1 MTEANTSNGMTRRN
15 LIKWGAAGGVVGLA
29 GYAGWRLMQPPS
41 ADQSIKIGIVSQLAG
56 PPFSGLTEDISNGL
70 NLALEQA
77 GNEVAGRKFKLIEA
91 DTQVKP
97 AEGLEATRKVIQKDN
112 VDFLM
117 GPISSAVAA
126 AMREEVVKSDVL
138 WLISNAGNVVLT
150 SDQCAPNIFRTS
162 FSSWQTAYP
171 FGSWAYENVSQ
182 DYFLA
187 YPNFAFGQQSGQF
200 FTESFTAAGGNIL
213 GEVTPPLGTSDFSS
227 FLIPI
232 QESDTPAVF
241 AFFSGSDA
249 IAFVKQFAEFGLKD
263 KIALTG
269 NGFMVEEDVLDAQ
282 GEAALGIRTLLFW
295 ALNMDTPN
303 NNAFRSAYEASFG
316 ERPSVFSVQ
325 GYDTGNVIVDVVK
338 RLDGNLNNLDEVIA
352 ATQATNLTNSPR
364 GPQLRFDPITHN
376 VILNAY
382 VREVQQ
388 VDGHYTNI
396 VIDDLG
402 EAIQP
407 PMGCDMAT

>member
-1 MTEANTSNGMTRRN
+1 MTESNANNGMTRRN
-15 LIKWGAAGGVVGLA
+15 LIKWGAAAGLA
-29 GYAGWRLMQPPS
+29 GVAGYTGWRLMQVPS
-41 ADQSIKIGIVSQLAG
+41 ADQPIKIGIVSQLAG
-56 PPFSGLTEDISNGL
+56 PPFSGLTADISNGL
-70 NLALEQA
+70 NLALQQA
-77 GNEVAGRKFKLIEA
+77 GNEVAGRKFELVEA

-97 AEGLEATRKVIQKDN
+97 AEGIDATRKVIQRDN

-126 AMREEVVKSDVL
+126 AMRSEVVNSDVL
-138 WLISNAGNVVLT
+138 WLISNAGNVILT

-171 FGSWAYENVSQ
+171 FGPWAYENVAQ

-187 YPNFAFGQQSGQF
+187 YSNFAFGQQSAQF

-227 FLIPI
+227 FITPI
-232 QESDTPAVF
+232 QEADTPAVF

-249 IAFVKQFAEFGLKD
+249 IAFVKQFAEFGLNAQ
-263 KIALTG
+263 IALTG

-282 GEAALGIRTLLFW
+282 GEAALGVRTLLFW
-295 ALNMDTPN
+295 ALNLDTPN
-303 NNAFRSAYEASFG
+303 NNSFRSAYEESFD

-338 RLDGNLNNLDEVIA
+338 RLDGKVNNLEEVIK
-352 ATQATNLTNSPR
+352 ATEATNLTNSPR
-364 GPQLRFDPITHN
+364 GPQLRFDPVTHN
-376 VILNAY
+376 VILNMY

-388 VDGHYTNI
+388 VDGRYTNI

-407 PMGCDMAT
+407 PMGCDMG

>member
-1 MTEANTSNGMTRRN
+1 MSEGNSSNGMTRRN
-15 LIKWGAAGGVVGLA
+15 LIKWGAAVGVVGAA
-29 GYAGWRLMQPPS
+29 GYTGWRLMQPPS
-41 ADQSIKIGIVSQLAG
+41 SDQPIKIGIVSQLAG

-70 NLALEQA
+70 NLALAQA
-77 GNEVAGRKFKLIEA
+77 GNEVAGRKFELIEA

-97 AEGLEATRKVIQKDN
+97 AEGIEATRKVIQKDN

-138 WLISNAGNVVLT
+138 WLISNAGNVTLT
-150 SDQCAPNIFRTS
+150 SNQCAKNIFRTS

-171 FGSWAYENVSQ
+171 FGPWAFENMAQ
-182 DYFLA
+182 EYYLA
-187 YPNFAFGQQSGQF
+187 YSNFAFGQQSAQF
-200 FTESFTAAGGNIL
+200 FTESFTAAGGTII

-227 FLIPI
+227 FLTPI
-232 QESDTPAVF
+232 QEASPPAVF
-241 AFFSGSDA
+241 CFFSGSDA
-249 IAFVKQFAEFGLKD
+249 IAFVKQFAEFGLNTQ
-263 KIALTG
+263 IALTG

-282 GEAALGIRTLLFW
+282 GEAALGVKTLLFW
-295 ALNMDTPN
+295 ALNLDTPN
-303 NNAFRSAYEASFG
+303 NNAFRSAYEEAYD

-338 RLDGNLNNLDEVIA
+338 RLDGKVNDLDAVIQ
-352 ATQATNLTNSPR
+352 ATEATNLSNSPR
-364 GPQLRFDPITHN
+364 GPQLKFDPLTHN
-376 VILNAY
+376 VILNMY

-388 VDGHYTNI
+388 VDGRYTNI

-402 EAIQP
+402 ETIQP
-407 PMGCDMAT
+407 PMGCNMG